1 MVHKKG
7 IFKDI
12 CSKSFEI
19 DLTNDQPDKFDE
31 IGRLM
36 KLKWVYIYCRC
47 HTIKS
52 MSILANQVNASA

>member
-1 MVHKKG
+1 MCNPSSINDIHAAHMVHKKG

-36 KLKWVYIYCRC
+36 KLK
-47 HTIKS
+47 
-52 MSILANQVNASA
+52 